1 MEKKDKDLKNLSLMV
16 KLVLG
21 ISLSVSLAVAIFTI
35 LIFFI
40 GSKI

>member
-1 MEKKDKDLKNLSLMV
+1 MEKKDKDLQNLSMMV

-21 ISLSVSLAVAIFTI
+21 ISFSVSLAVAILTI